1 MGEPC
6 APHSNTALA
15 VALAE
20 GVSFDDRRATVTATG
35 RGAVAEQ
42 IIAIALDHGVRV
54 REDAD
59 LAGVPAAL
67 DIDNP
72 MPLSA
77 LSTVTGILTYV
88 YRAKGAPDGIAEA
101 APEGAS

>member
-6 APHSNTALA
+6 APYSHTPLA

-20 GVSFDDRRATVTATG
+20 GASIDDRRACVTATG
-35 RGAVAEQ
+35 RGAVAAQ
-42 IIAIALDHGVRV
+42 IVAIALVHGVRV

-67 DIDNP
+67 DIDSP
-72 MPLSA
+72 IPLGA
-77 LSTVTGILTYV
+77 PSTVTGILTYLS
-88 YRAKGAPDGIAEA
+88 RAEGK
-101 APEGAS
+101 PEGAL